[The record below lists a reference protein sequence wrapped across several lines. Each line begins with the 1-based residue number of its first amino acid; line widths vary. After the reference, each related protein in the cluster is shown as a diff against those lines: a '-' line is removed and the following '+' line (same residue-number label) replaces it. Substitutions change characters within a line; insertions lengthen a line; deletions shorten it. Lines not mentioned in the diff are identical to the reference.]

1 MKKLVTALSAVA
13 LVMLSSSSLAS
24 NPYPVQTRCNL
35 TEATAPKVR
44 GLHLGMSIQQFLA
57 LFPAITK
64 KKEMKDTIEKL
75 KSATGDEVVTLGFDP
90 VVDGDANS
98 FAGIESVGATF
109 YKGRVM
115 DFSAQYGGST
125 WGSVDEWV
133 AKLSESFNLPRAQD
147 WMSGPNESPNKILN
161 CDGIQ
166 IEAAIQGGSASIR
179 VRNAGYLR
187 ESEERARAAEDKKR
201 KDVKP

>member
-1 MKKLVTALSAVA
+1 MKKLVTALSAIA

-24 NPYPVQTRCNL
+24 NPYLVQTRCNL
-35 TEATAPKVR
+35 TEATAPNVR
-44 GLHLGMSIQQFLA
+44 GLRLGMDIQQFLA
-57 LFPAITK
+57 LFPGITK
-64 KKEMKDTIEKL
+64 KKEMKDTIEKA

-90 VVDGDANS
+90 VIDGEARS
-98 FAGIESVGATF
+98 FAGIESVAATV

-115 DFSAQYGGST
+115 DLNAQYGGAT
-125 WGSVDEWV
+125 WRTVDEWV

-147 WMSGPNESPNKILN
+147 WVVGPNESPNKVLN

-179 VRNAGYLR
+179 VRNSGYLR
-187 ESEERARAAEDKKR
+187 ESEERGRAAEDKKR

>member
-1 MKKLVTALSAVA
+1 MKKLVTALAAVA
-13 LVMLSSSSLAS
+13 LVMLSSSSQAS

-35 TEATAPKVR
+35 TEATAPNVR
-44 GLHLGMSIQQFLA
+44 GLRLGMNTQQFLA

-90 VVDGDANS
+90 VIDGNARS
-98 FAGIESVGATF
+98 FAGIESVGVAV

-115 DFSAQYGGST
+115 DFDAQYVGANWRT
-125 WGSVDEWV
+125 VDEWI

-147 WMSGPNESPNKILN
+147 WAMGPNEAPNKVLS
-161 CDGIQ
+161 CDGIM

-179 VRNAGYLR
+179 VRNSGYLR
-187 ESEERARAAEDKKR
+187 ESEERAKAAEEKKR
-201 KDVKP
+201 KDLKP

>member
-24 NPYPVQTRCNL
+24 NPSPVQTRCNL

-44 GLHLGMSIQQFLA
+44 GLRLGMSIQQFLA

-64 KKEMKDTIEKL
+64 KKDFRDSIEKA
-75 KSATGDEVVTLGFDP
+75 KSTTSDEVVTLGFDP
-90 VVDGDANS
+90 VVEGDAQS
-98 FAGIESVGATF
+98 FAGIESVSATV

-115 DFSAQYGGST
+115 DFSAQYGGAT
-125 WGSVDEWV
+125 WRSVDEWV
-133 AKLSESFNLPRAQD
+133 AKLSESFNLPRVQE
-147 WMSGPNESPNKILN
+147 WMWGPNEAPNKILN

-179 VRNAGYLR
+179 IRNTNYLR

>member
-1 MKKLVTALSAVA
+1 MKKLVTALAAVA
-13 LVMLSSSSLAS
+13 LVMLASPSQAS

-35 TEATAPKVR
+35 TEATSPNVR
-44 GLHLGMSIQQFLA
+44 GLRLGMNTQQFLA

-75 KSATGDEVVTLGFDP
+75 RSATGDEVVTLGFDP
-90 VVDGDANS
+90 VIDGNAQS
-98 FAGIESVGATF
+98 FAGVESVGVAI

-115 DFSAQYGGST
+115 DFNAQYVGAN
-125 WGSVDEWV
+125 WRNVDEWI
-133 AKLSESFNLPRAQD
+133 AKLSESFNLPRVQD
-147 WMSGPNESPNKILN
+147 WVMGPNESPNKVLS

-166 IEAAIQGGSASIR
+166 IEAAIQGGSGSIR
-179 VRNAGYLR
+179 VRNSGYLR
-187 ESEERARAAEDKKR
+187 ESEERAKAAEDKKR

>member
-13 LVMLSSSSLAS
+13 LVMLSSSSLAF

-44 GLHLGMSIQQFLA
+44 GLRLGMSIQQFLA

-64 KKEMKDTIEKL
+64 KKDLRDSIERA

-98 FAGIESVGATF
+98 FAGIESVAAAV

-115 DFSAQYGGST
+115 DFSAQYGGAT
-125 WGSVDEWV
+125 WRSVDEWV

-187 ESEERARAAEDKKR
+187 ESEERARATEDKKR
-201 KDVKP
+201 KDFKP